1 MMTGPPGAISCE
13 VGTGLPR
20 PRDQITT
27 KELPEFVRL
36 RTEVSRLV
44 RSRAALPLESGVQAK
59 TEP

>member
-1 MMTGPPGAISCE
+1 MLVLTPGPGRIRAELTVS
-13 VGTGLPR
+13 LPA

-44 RSRAALPLESGVQAK
+44 RGR
-59 TEP
+59 TEPADVEG